1 MPQKRP
7 LFHRLI
13 QHNYVGAGNAIDS
26 AEAVDSID
34 AIAKEHD
41 ILYQAIEESGVNLE
55 SVNSA
60 DINSGSEF
68 ISEGLNQLTSG
79 SVSSGL
85 LGVASGVALNAK
97 SALEKYVVGKPIY
110 PNMAPQKRIH
120 KKKPAT
126 PNPLDQTPGRVY
138 RVSGFQ
144 KANLKRAKDKLEKML
159 KDPNTK
165 AAEIEKQR
173 KLIKATEDSYNQQ
186 AAAANYHKEAANHR
200 ALINELEDLQP
211 VIDTPPSSR
220 AEGTFDE
227 SESQPAKKMK
237 GEDNLEE
244 GIEELTELVPEEIPY
259 ENQLESNLEVD
270 AVNQNDIEMLQSNE
284 IYLHDLGLDDD
295 MANVSQVIRSQGI
308 KYEDGYIIAEYSRL
322 FYSWG
327 YNFTALDIA
336 DRSTP
341 TIKQKW
347 IMTPMAYVP
356 VDYLPFYI
364 PKSLYEDL
372 PQESMIEEVG
382 CKVTPWGS
390 RVSFQT
396 NADTT
401 SPATAQHVVVG
412 CSAIGLN
419 KNPEFNWANRDV
431 TESNTMVISTHTTP
445 DDTKMTKKIWG
456 AEKDV
461 NQFNDVPSSFGAIR
475 QLDVYGGPA
484 LDNYV
489 AKTAT
494 VAEFVNSGWPAF
506 ETKYNR
512 FAYDAHKGK
521 PIVNYTYK
529 PKFGVIKA
537 KPRVLQ
543 CNRSDNAQIAYRI
556 VGVEGNRVLNVD
568 SVYRTASG
576 ANQTGQSATTT
587 ARITPASDHSFLKER
602 QVYESPVDMAY
613 ARFRADLIGTPIEAQ
628 PQLHIGILPVQA
640 NQPGTSVGFVCAA
653 AYWQIDS
660 FIKIKVDFGSA
671 FNTVV
676 ARPIDWME
684 SYYSDAMD
692 DNFGLHGSF
701 AGNIPQN
708 EPYA

>member
-7 LFHRLI
+7 LFHRII

-60 DINSGSEF
+60 DINSGSDF

-97 SALEKYVVGKPIY
+97 SALEKYVVGKPVY
-110 PNMAPQKRIH
+110 PKMAPSRRIH
-120 KKKPAT
+120 RKKPAT
-126 PNPLDQTPGRVY
+126 PNPLDQTPGRVF

-144 KANLKRAKDKLEKML
+144 KANLKRAKEKLARLL
-159 KDPNTK
+159 KDPNAK

-173 KLIKATEDSYNQQ
+173 KLVKATEDSYNQQ

-200 ALINELEDLQP
+200 ALINELDDIQP
-211 VIDTPPSSR
+211 VLDTPPSSR

-227 SESQPAKKMK
+227 SESQPAKRLR
-237 GEDNLEE
+237 GDEISEED
-244 GIEELTELVPEEIPY
+244 IEELTELVPEEIPF
-259 ENQLESNLEVD
+259 ENQIESSLQVE
-270 AVNQNDIEMLQSNE
+270 AVNQNEIEMLESNKML
-284 IYLHDLGLDDD
+284 YDLGIDDD

-336 DRSTP
+336 DKADP

-364 PKSLYEDL
+364 PRSLYDDL
-372 PQESMIEEVG
+372 PAESMIEEVR

-419 KNPEFNWANRDV
+419 QNKEFNWANRDV
-431 TESNTMVISTHTTP
+431 TESNTMVISTHNTP
-445 DDTKMTKKIWG
+445 TDSKMTKKLWG

-475 QLDVYGGPA
+475 QLDVYGGPV
-484 LDNYV
+484 LDTYV
-489 AKTAT
+489 AKTST
-494 VAEFVNSGWPAF
+494 VSEFVNSGWPAF

-537 KPRVLQ
+537 KPRMLQ
-543 CNRSDNAQIAYRI
+543 CNRSDLSNIAYRI
-556 VGVEGNRVLNVD
+556 VGLESNRTLNVD
-568 SVYRTASG
+568 PLLRKSFAG
-576 ANQTGQSATTT
+576 NQTGQETQISTKTQPAKD
-587 ARITPASDHSFLKER
+587 AFITKDKL
-602 QVYESPVDMAY
+602 VYESSVDLAFG
-613 ARFRADLIGTPIEAQ
+613 RFRADLLGTPIGAQ

-684 SYYSDAMD
+684 SYYSDALD
-692 DNFGLHGSF
+692 DNFGLHGTLG
-701 AGNIPQN
+701 GNIPQN